1 MDSTSLSGLLEPFVV
16 IAKQLEQQN
25 VLLRQIAEDTREAK
39 ELSKKIH
46 WESERSRNYQD
57 TMQRVALSES
67 MEEIR
72 QAMKHHQLGYLETLE
87 AVRRDRLSFARFGD
101 GELQLMTRVSYNLR
115 FQRNSAGLQRS
126 LENVL
131 NTPVEGLLLGMPSIF
146 NDMHWRSVWAD
157 IWPSVRPFFKGDVL
171 YGNSHVG
178 RPVFFQHHGVEGANA
193 WASLWENKSALVITG
208 KGSRFELVPA
218 LFSKLKS
225 VETLHSLPSDAF
237 VDLERVFSEAVRS
250 TADVILIS
258 LGPTGTLLAHKLAQE
273 GRQALDIGHLSSSYE
288 NALEGGTFPE
298 AMPVQ
303 RSNG

>member
-1 MDSTSLSGLLEPFVV
+1 MDNNALSVLLEPFVA

-25 VLLRQIAEDTREAK
+25 ILLRQIADDTREAK
-39 ELSKKIH
+39 EISKKIH

-57 TMQRVALSES
+57 TIQRVVLSEN

-72 QAMKHHQLGYLETLE
+72 EGMKRHQLGYLETLE
-87 AVRRDRLSFARFGD
+87 AVRKDRLSFARFGD

-115 FQRNSAGLQRS
+115 FQRNSAALQDS

-131 NTPVEGLLLGMPSIF
+131 NSPVDGLLLGMPSIF

-157 IWPSVRPFFKGDVL
+157 IWPSVRPFFTGDSL

-178 RPVFFQHHGVEGANA
+178 RPVFFQHHGVEGAKA
-193 WASLWENKSALVITG
+193 WSSLWENRTALVVTG

-218 LFSKLKS
+218 LFGKLKS
-225 VETLHSLPSDAF
+225 VETLYSMPSDAF
-237 VDLERVFSEAVRS
+237 VDLERVFNEAVRS

-298 AMPVQ
+298 AMPVE
-303 RSNG
+303 RSKG